1 VQGTVQNYA
10 CVMRNLL
17 LVVMLATAAC
27 RTAAVAPATTPLERA
42 IVTREH
48 VEAAVATERLLST
61 SYETFPAEGEAWFV
75 VKRGRIPVLVVAGHA
90 TAQTREGSLKT
101 ADRGTGS
108 LAVAL
113 HEMTGA
119 TAIYTTRRSPSDPN
133 YYDDNEFKRTLGELV
148 REIRPRIVLD
158 LHASHAY
165 RPYDVDFGTMGG
177 RSLGNRPDLL
187 ESLIG
192 AIRAEG
198 MLNLSQDYFAASRNP
213 TVTKFVSS
221 MGVPAIQLEITAT
234 RLDPSRDPLTA
245 HRFAQLLQALVRF
258 ISGLA
263 A

>member
-1 VQGTVQNYA
+1 
-10 CVMRNLL
+10 MRNLFL
-17 LVVMLATAAC
+17 AVILATTAC
-27 RTAAVAPATTPLERA
+27 RTAVVTPVNTPLERA

-48 VEAAVATERLLST
+48 VEAAIATERALSQ
-61 SYETFPAEGEAWFV
+61 SYETLPAEGEPWFE
-75 VKRGRIPVLVVAGHA
+75 VKRGKIPVLVVAGHA

-119 TAIYTTRRSPSDPN
+119 TVIYTTRRGPSDPN
-133 YYDDNEFKRTLGELV
+133 HYDDNEFKRTLGELV
-148 REIRPRIVLD
+148 REIRPRLVLD
-158 LHASHAY
+158 VHASHAY

-177 RSLGNRPDLL
+177 RSLAGHPDLL
-187 ESLIG
+187 EALVK

-198 MLNLSQDYFAASRNP
+198 MLNLSQDYFAASRNQ
-213 TVTKFVSS
+213 TVAKFVSS

>member
-1 VQGTVQNYA
+1 
-10 CVMRNLL
+10 MRKLL
-17 LVVMLATAAC
+17 LVFVIATTAC
-27 RTAAVAPATTPLERA
+27 RTAAIAPAATPLERA

-48 VEAAVATERLLST
+48 VEAAIVTERLLAS
-61 SYETFPAEGEAWFV
+61 SYETLPSVDEAWFE
-75 VKRGRIPVLVVAGHA
+75 VKRGKIPVLLVAGHA

-119 TAIYTTRRSPSDPN
+119 TVIYTTRRSPSDPN
-133 YYDDNEFKRTLGELV
+133 YYDDNEFKRTVGELV

-177 RSLGNRPDLL
+177 QSLGSRPDLL

-198 MLNLSQDYFAASRNP
+198 MLNLSQDYFAASRNQ
-213 TVTKFVSS
+213 TVTKFVSA

-258 ISGLA
+258 ISRVA